1 LSPRKRYS
9 FFIDPELEAGLKELK
24 AKHGTPE
31 AEAIRR
37 AIAEYLVRKGI
48 AIEGSSAKSPRRRA
62 STRQRS

>member
-9 FFIDPELEAGLKELK
+9 FFIDAELEAGLKELK
-24 AKHGTPE
+24 SKHGTPE

-37 AIAEYLVRKGI
+37 AIAEYLAKHGI
-48 AIEGSSAKSPRRRA
+48 AVERSSTKAPRQRA